1 MTTNFLRNSKRLI
14 TVKRSFLKYP
24 AYPKAYSDSD
34 KRKLFDAVVYY
45 REEKVVVKKVFLYI
59 VGAAGFIGLIV
70 LLASL

>member
-1 MTTNFLRNSKRLI
+1 MIRK
-14 TVKRSFLKYP
+14 FLKYP
-24 AYPKAYSDSD
+24 VHPREWSDSD

-59 VGAAGFIGLIV
+59 VGATGIIGAIL

>member
-1 MTTNFLRNSKRLI
+1 MIRKY
-14 TVKRSFLKYP
+14 LKYP
-24 AYPKAYSDSD
+24 AYPEAYSDAD

-59 VGAAGFIGLIV
+59 VGAAVIIGAIL